1 MAHSSFYGINMKI
14 NLRCCRCLQP
24 LDATVLRPRSHEHGD
39 VIVDVEPCE
48 KCMKEIVVDDA
59 MIEARRTDLETK
71 PVLH

>member
-1 MAHSSFYGINMKI
+1 MAHSYIYGIHMNI

-39 VIVDVEPCE
+39 VIVHVEPCE
-48 KCMKEIVVDDA
+48 KCMKEIVVTDA